1 MEVVVQ
7 GHRPED
13 DVEHDEHHHVQHLNL
28 LFDLESRQ
36 SVLQGHHSV
45 LCWHKDI
52 IVHYADTKTS

>member
-45 LCWHKDI
+45 LC
-52 IVHYADTKTS
+52 